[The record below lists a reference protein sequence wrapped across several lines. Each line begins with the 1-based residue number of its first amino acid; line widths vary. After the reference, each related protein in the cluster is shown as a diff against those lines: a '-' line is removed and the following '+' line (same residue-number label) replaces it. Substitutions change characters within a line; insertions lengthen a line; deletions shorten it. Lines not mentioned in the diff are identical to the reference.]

1 MLAFS
6 YVIDDEMMQLFTR
19 SHFETPSSESMNREL
34 CGKCKVI
41 IYKFWGELSLFKN
54 CCSSCANSAMLNMH
68 LGTER
73 APL

>member
-41 IYKFWGELSLFKN
+41 VYKFCGELFQGWLSSVRFKYKP
-54 CCSSCANSAMLNMH
+54 
-68 LGTER
+68 GYR
-73 APL
+73 

>member
-41 IYKFWGELSLFKN
+41 VYKFFGDLSRCIYHLDGSN
-54 CCSSCANSAMLNMH
+54 TDRNILDISC
-68 LGTER
+68 
-73 APL
+73 